1 MKAKIRLLLGVGV
14 VLIVGWTSPARA
26 GTYLDT
32 AALLLDE
39 TRRSTSF
46 LQSHLADM
54 KLVEIAHQL
63 SEARVKCGR
72 SVVVPKEVDK
82 AHPHLLLALEVSER
96 AFAAALDGEP
106 QRFLRLA
113 LQARDEE
120 RTFRALLNE
129 QRFTLPELEKERK

>member
-1 MKAKIRLLLGVGV
+1 LGVT
-14 VLIVGWTSPARA
+14 LILAWASPARA

-46 LQSHLADM
+46 IQLHLTDM

-72 SVVVPKEVDK
+72 AVVVPKEVDK

-96 AFAAALDGEP
+96 AIAAALDGEP
-106 QRFLRLA
+106 LRFLRLA

-129 QRFTLPELEKERK
+129 QKFTLPELEKEKK

>member
-1 MKAKIRLLLGVGV
+1 MKSKLVLLAGLAL
-14 VLIVGWTSPARA
+14 VLAWVSPARA

-46 LQSHLADM
+46 LQYHLTDM

-72 SVVVPKEVDK
+72 AVVVPKEVDR
-82 AHPHLLLALEVSER
+82 AHPHLLLALEAAER
-96 AFAAALDGEP
+96 AIAAAMEGEP
-106 QRFLRLA
+106 ERFVRLA
-113 LQARDEE
+113 LQVRDEE
-120 RTFRALLNE
+120 RTFRALLSE
-129 QRFTLPELEKERK
+129 QKFTLPELEKEKK

>member
-1 MKAKIRLLLGVGV
+1 MKAKLHLFLGVS
-14 VLIVGWTSPARA
+14 LILAWVSPARA

-39 TRRSTSF
+39 TRRTSSF
-46 LQSHLADM
+46 LQLHLTDM

-72 SVVVPKEVDK
+72 AVVVPKEVDK

-96 AFAAALDGEP
+96 AIAAALDGEP
-106 QRFLRLA
+106 TRFLRLA

-129 QRFTLPELEKERK
+129 QKFTLPELEKEKK

>member
-1 MKAKIRLLLGVGV
+1 VKAKLTLFLGVT
-14 VLIVGWTSPARA
+14 LILAWASPARA

-39 TRRSTSF
+39 TRRSTAF
-46 LQSHLADM
+46 LHYHLADM
-54 KLVEIAHQL
+54 KLVEIAHL
-63 SEARVKCGR
+63 LAEARVKCGR
-72 SVVVPKEVDK
+72 AVVVPKEVDK

-96 AFAAALDGEP
+96 AIAAALDGEP
-106 QRFLRLA
+106 ERFVRLA

-129 QRFTLPELEKERK
+129 QKFTLPEIEKEKR

>member
-1 MKAKIRLLLGVGV
+1 MKIKLHLILGVAF
-14 VLIVGWTSPARA
+14 VLAWASPARA

-39 TRRSTSF
+39 MRRSTSF
-46 LQSHLADM
+46 LQYHLTDM

-72 SVVVPKEVDK
+72 AVAVPKEVDK

-96 AFAAALDGEP
+96 AIAAALDGEP
-106 QRFLRLA
+106 TRFVRLA

-120 RTFRALLNE
+120 RSFRALLNE
-129 QRFTLPELEKERK
+129 QKFTLPEIEKEKK

>member
-1 MKAKIRLLLGVGV
+1 MRAKVRWFLAMGVT
-14 VLIVGWTSPARA
+14 LILAWASPAIA

-46 LQSHLADM
+46 LQYHLTDM

-72 SVVVPKEVDK
+72 AVVVPKEVDK

-96 AFAAALDGEP
+96 AIAAALEGEP
-106 QRFLRLA
+106 ERFVRLA

-120 RTFRALLNE
+120 RTFRALLGE
-129 QRFTLPELEKERK
+129 QKFTLPEIEKERK

>member
-1 MKAKIRLLLGVGV
+1 MKAKLHLFLGVT
-14 VLIVGWTSPARA
+14 LILAWASPARA

-39 TRRSTSF
+39 TRRSASF
-46 LQSHLADM
+46 LQLHLTDM

-72 SVVVPKEVDK
+72 AVVVPKEVDK

-96 AFAAALDGEP
+96 AIAAALDGEP
-106 QRFLRLA
+106 ERFLRLA

-129 QRFTLPELEKERK
+129 QKFTLPELEKEKK

>member
-1 MKAKIRLLLGVGV
+1 MKAKLHVVIGVAL
-14 VLIVGWTSPARA
+14 VLAWVSPARA

-46 LQSHLADM
+46 LQYHLTDM

-72 SVVVPKEVDK
+72 AVLVPKEVDK
-82 AHPHLLLALEVSER
+82 AHPHLLLSLEAAER
-96 AFAAALDGEP
+96 AIAAALEGEP
-106 QRFLRLA
+106 ERFIRLS

-120 RTFRALLNE
+120 RTFRALLSE
-129 QRFTLPELEKERK
+129 QKFTLPELEKEKK

>member
-1 MKAKIRLLLGVGV
+1 MKAKLHLLVGFAL
-14 VLIVGWTSPARA
+14 VLAWASPARA

-39 TRRSTSF
+39 THRTTSF
-46 LQSHLADM
+46 LQYHLTDM

-72 SVVVPKEVDK
+72 AVLVPKEVDR
-82 AHPHLLLALEVSER
+82 AHPHLLLALEAAER
-96 AFAAALDGEP
+96 AIAAALDGEP
-106 QRFLRLA
+106 ERFVRLA

-120 RTFRALLNE
+120 RTFRALLGE
-129 QRFTLPELEKERK
+129 QKFTLPELEKEKK

>member
-1 MKAKIRLLLGVGV
+1 MKAKLHLLLGVT
-14 VLIVGWTSPARA
+14 LILTWARAAQA

-39 TRRSTSF
+39 TRRSTAF
-46 LQSHLADM
+46 LQYHLTDT
-54 KLVEIAHQL
+54 KLVEIAHLL

-72 SVVVPKEVDK
+72 AVVVPKEVDK
-82 AHPHLLLALEVSER
+82 AHPHLLLALEASER
-96 AFAAALDGEP
+96 AIAAALEGEP
-106 QRFLRLA
+106 TRFIRLA

-129 QRFTLPELEKERK
+129 QKFTLPEIEKERK

>member
-1 MKAKIRLLLGVGV
+1 MKSKLALFLGVT
-14 VLIVGWTSPARA
+14 LILAWTSPARA

-46 LQSHLADM
+46 LQYHLSDI

-72 SVVVPKEVDK
+72 AVVVPKEVDK

-96 AFAAALDGEP
+96 AIAAALEGEP
-106 QRFLRLA
+106 LRFVRLA

-129 QRFTLPELEKERK
+129 QRFTLPEIEKEKR